1 MNKETNRAAQVYPAG
16 EGVLPIIAVMPW
28 LARLD
33 DQWRAPTYADFEG
46 LAECGFNVAV
56 VLATEYEKIKD
67 AFTYAEQTGI
77 RCMLEQYYHMTNQT
91 MVDLVE
97 RFKSNNSL
105 VGFKLKSEPPFT
117 WLNAGGEIRDI
128 CTKLR
133 ELSAGIIWMDLAY
146 SLDPK
151 IVGNYKD
158 YSSYL
163 WYVFRNCM
171 PGVWASNL
179 HPLRSASGSIYM
191 NDVSFFNALATYS
204 SVDSAVPFWSCCN
217 CSSSASGSTVRPAPT
232 AGVMRYEAFNA
243 LAYGAQGI
251 VFADY
256 AQRSGE
262 IHISAPV
269 NRKGERTDL
278 WYAVQE
284 VISEIKRYSYIF
296 LGCDVQSTFLRS
308 PGIGDTEMQALSA
321 VSPVT
326 GITSEDGKGVTVSRL
341 SNGGYN
347 YIVIVSRDPFR
358 EQKITVSYKAG
369 YVTTHKTVELTPNFM
384 QEGVVG
390 EPEIKMGK
398 TLTLDA
404 GGYAI
409 IRWGGEYF

>member
-1 MNKETNRAAQVYPAG
+1 MNKEINVAARLSPAG
-16 EGVLPIIAVMPW
+16 EGVLPIISVMPW
-28 LARLD
+28 LARFD
-33 DQWRAPTYADFEG
+33 DQWQAPTYADFEG
-46 LAECGFNVAV
+46 LSECGFNVAV
-56 VLATEYEKIKD
+56 VLASEYEKIKD
-67 AFTYAEQTGI
+67 AFSYAEQTGI
-77 RCMLEQYYHMTNQT
+77 HCILEQYYHMTNQT
-91 MVDLVE
+91 MVDLVKK
-97 RFKSNNSL
+97 FVSNGNL

-117 WLNAGGEIRDI
+117 WLNPGGEIRDI
-128 CTKLR
+128 CTKLK
-133 ELSAGIIWMDLAY
+133 ELSAGFIWMDLAY

-151 IVGNYKD
+151 IVGSYTD

-163 WYVFRNCM
+163 WYVFRNCR

-179 HPLRSASGSIYM
+179 RPLRSAVGSIYM
-191 NDVSFFNALATYS
+191 KNDGFFKALGSYS
-204 SVDSAVPFWSCCN
+204 SVDSAVPFWGYCN
-217 CSSSASGSTVRPAPT
+217 CSSSASGSTFHPAPT

-256 AQRSGE
+256 ARRSGDTY
-262 IHISAPV
+262 IAAPV

-284 VISEIKRYSYIF
+284 VVSEIKRYSYIF
-296 LGCDVQSTFLRS
+296 IGCDVQSAFLRS
-308 PGIGDTEMQALSA
+308 PGEGDADMQVLSA

-326 GITSEDGKGVTVSRL
+326 GITAEKGKGVTVSRL
-341 SNGGYN
+341 SNGGYD

-358 EQKITVSYKAG
+358 EQEITVSYKTS

-390 EPEIKMGK
+390 EPPIKMSK
-398 TLTLDA
+398 TLTLDP

-409 IRWGGEYF
+409 IRWGGEYL